1 VSIHPDDEFNLRAA
15 LESELDDV
23 VPHDGLAGVII
34 ARHRRDR
41 RRRVAGAVGLA
52 IVFAGI
58 GVPLGLA
65 IVPGG
70 TTQELRLAPYTL
82 QLPGQYH
89 LAAATS
95 APCGPAAT
103 GRDPASRDPASRDPV
118 GRDPASR
125 DMIAATSAS
134 GACVLM
140 LLAAPSLPRDARE
153 ATLGRY
159 HAWLIPRGYWQTPGA
174 FLIIEGVTKS
184 RDLVINSTGLSQS
197 ALESVV
203 SAGLS

>member
-1 VSIHPDDEFNLRAA
+1 
-15 LESELDDV
+15 
-23 VPHDGLAGVII
+23 
-34 ARHRRDR
+34 
-41 RRRVAGAVGLA
+41 
-52 IVFAGI
+52 
-58 GVPLGLA
+58 VPLGLA

-89 LAAATS
+89 LAATTS

-103 GRDPASRDPASRDPV
+103 GRDPASRDPV
-118 GRDPASR
+118 GR

-134 GACVLM
+134 GACILM

-174 FLIIEGVTKS
+174 FLIIEGATKS

-197 ALESVV
+197 ALESVI